1 MPSYYMRVRQVFHP
15 DIIFK
20 VVNEAIESELL
31 FVPMND
37 LMFLKLIINLGQPL
51 ELLITLI

>member
-1 MPSYYMRVRQVFHP
+1 MSSYYIRVRQVFHP